1 MLSEGMQLAMTI
13 THKKTCLGSAAEQ
26 YIYPPYLFWETQ
38 YPHIYLFLETQCPPC
53 IARSHLQQAFD
64 EACRAPVGAVSAPRG
79 PGALWRDRLF
89 GMATNTAQVIMT
101 EKSVLAS
108 LVAGGEG
115 IGVHM
120 GSMPALNVGNLV
132 MAQRIVGCDTHSRRS
147 VLPKRN
153 ILLFVQRRGN
163 GGQSCPRNGGQSC
176 RNAIVGCQPVPQS
189 AVSPRRSACLPHGFR
204 MIVSPERR
212 RLLHTELL
220 QGRSLNTEVQKIFPS
235 CGCGG
240 LRSFGNMVMLACSSL
255 LAK

>member
-1 MLSEGMQLAMTI
+1 MLSEGMQLATTI
-13 THKKTCLGSAAEQ
+13 AHKKTCLGSAAEQ

-38 YPHIYLFLETQCPPC
+38 YPHIYLFLETQYPPC

-64 EACRAPVGAVSAPRG
+64 EACRAPVGAVSVPRG

-89 GMATNTAQVIMT
+89 GQMATDTAQVIMT
-101 EKSVLAS
+101 EKRVLAS

-176 RNAIVGCQPVPQS
+176 RNAIV
-189 AVSPRRSACLPHGFR
+189 
-204 MIVSPERR
+204 SPERR

>member
-1 MLSEGMQLAMTI
+1 MQLAMTI
-13 THKKTCLGSAAEQ
+13 AHKKTCLGSAAEQ

-38 YPHIYLFLETQCPPC
+38 YPHIYLFLETQYPPC

-64 EACRAPVGAVSAPRG
+64 KARRAPVGAVSVPRG

-89 GMATNTAQVIMT
+89 GQMATDTAQVIMT
-101 EKSVLAS
+101 EKRVLAS

-115 IGVHM
+115 NGVHM

-153 ILLFVQRRGN
+153 ILLSAQRRGN
-163 GGQSCPRNGGQSC
+163 GGQPRPRNGGQSC
-176 RNAIVGCQPVPQS
+176 RNAIV
-189 AVSPRRSACLPHGFR
+189 
-204 MIVSPERR
+204 SPERLSARGADQRSMPRCR